1 MVPLLTVELPPG
13 SVLADAL
20 NALGLTEDEVDRDF
34 GLIAVDPDAGRF
46 ALRVGADAAARLGD
60 SPARIF
66 ADPPI
71 ESISTDEP
79 PD

>member
-1 MVPLLTVELPPG
+1 MPLLTVELPPG

-20 NALGLTEDEVDRDF
+20 NALGLTEDEIDRDF
-34 GLIAVDPDAGRF
+34 GMVAVDPDAGRF
-46 ALRVGADAAARLGD
+46 ALRVGAETAARLGD
-60 SPARIF
+60 SSARVF

-71 ESISTDEP
+71 ESLGTDEP